1 MMIFLAYFKEKNH
14 FQFRQVGFVLNNYTW
29 DIGYNELRNN
39 LYENYIHIIYLVVL
53 CIRKYEC
60 V

>member
-29 DIGYNELRNN
+29 DIGYNEFSNN
-39 LYENYIHIIYLVVL
+39 ILIFSGFIHQKV
-53 CIRKYEC
+53 
-60 V
+60 

>member
-29 DIGYNELRNN
+29 DIGYNKLRNN
-39 LYENYIHIIYLVVL
+39 LYENYIHIIFSCFIHQKV
-53 CIRKYEC
+53 
-60 V
+60 